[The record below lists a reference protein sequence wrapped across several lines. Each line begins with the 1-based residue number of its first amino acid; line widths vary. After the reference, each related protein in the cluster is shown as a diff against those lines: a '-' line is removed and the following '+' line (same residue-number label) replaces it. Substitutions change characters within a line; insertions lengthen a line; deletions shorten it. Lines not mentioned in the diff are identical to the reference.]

1 MGLEMNKFGQRE
13 IELEKP
19 RLRFGFLALSRLSNR
34 REIELEKRE
43 RA

>member
-1 MGLEMNKFGQRE
+1 VGLERNKFGQRE

-19 RLRFGFLALSRLSNR
+19 RLGFGFSALSRLNNG

>member
-1 MGLEMNKFGQRE
+1 VGLERNKFWQRE

-19 RLRFGFLALSRLSNR
+19 RLGFGFSALSRLSNR